1 MLPSREVERGV
12 WILFGFPGSP
22 AKKGIHQKRCSS
34 RAPSSVWF
42 PAETAMRR
50 VKWSDKRA

>member
-1 MLPSREVERGV
+1 MLPSGEVESGV
-12 WILFGFPGSP
+12 GILFGFPGSP

-42 PAETAMRR
+42 PAETAMKR